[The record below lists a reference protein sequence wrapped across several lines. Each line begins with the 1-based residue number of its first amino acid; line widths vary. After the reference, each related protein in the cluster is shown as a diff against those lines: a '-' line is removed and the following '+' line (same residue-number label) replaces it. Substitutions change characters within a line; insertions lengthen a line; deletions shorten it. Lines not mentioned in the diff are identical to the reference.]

1 MNTAPKPSS
10 IVNSVTEPAHSR
22 RYLLAL
28 LGMLLSATI
37 FEGYDITIFHLC
49 TPDIART
56 FHMSD
61 AAVGAIATTIRFG
74 GILSFFVVS
83 LADSFGRKRVL
94 ANTVLCY
101 ACFTLL
107 TALSNGVWTFTVFQ
121 SAAQIFLAAEFGV
134 AVIVIG
140 EEFPENWRARA
151 ISLLLMVAFLG
162 VAAAGLIYG
171 RMADSR
177 WGWRGMYFLG
187 IMPLLL
193 IAWLRRGMRETAR
206 FAALEQERRLD
217 GGTRH
222 AIFEPLRR
230 CLKPTAGPWAGRML
244 LVSTL
249 CNCIGLAGG
258 PTISFFSLYAKRDH
272 NWSSGEVGTAV
283 ICAYLLGTV
292 GTLLSGQLLDRV
304 GRRATTAVFC
314 LMTAFAMASLFQSNT
329 RSAILLSFM
338 ATMFAYQGA
347 RTATSA
353 LSSELFPTLARA
365 TGFSLTVQVVGQLGW
380 TLAPVF
386 AGILSELVGGL
397 GNAASLFAAGPLLGA
412 VLVLGYIPETRGR
425 TLEELSPENII
436 SENDPSLEPREA

>member
-1 MNTAPKPSS
+1 MMNAAPRATSIIPSA
-10 IVNSVTEPAHSR
+10 VVRPHSR

-49 TPDIART
+49 TPDIARS

-61 AAVGAIATTIRFG
+61 AAIGAIATTVRFG

-83 LADSFGRKRVL
+83 LADCFGRKRVL

-101 ACFTLL
+101 GCFTLL
-107 TALSNGVWTFTVFQ
+107 TALSTGILTFTVFQ
-121 SAAQIFLAAEFGV
+121 SAAQVFLAAEFGV
-134 AVIVIG
+134 AVIMIG

-162 VAAAGLIYG
+162 VATAGLLYG
-171 RMADSR
+171 RVADSR
-177 WGWRGMYFLG
+177 WGWRGMYLLG
-187 IMPLLL
+187 ITPLLL
-193 IAWLRRGMRETAR
+193 IAFLRRNMQETAR
-206 FAALEQERRLD
+206 FAALERERCER
-217 GGTRH
+217 GETRR
-222 AIFEPLRR
+222 ILEPLQR
-230 CLKPTAGPWAGRML
+230 CLNSAAGPWAGRML
-244 LVSTL
+244 LVSML

-258 PTISFFSLYAKRDH
+258 PTISFFSLYVKRDH
-272 NWSSGEVGTAV
+272 NWSSSEVGTAV
-283 ICAYLLGTV
+283 ICAYLLGSA

-304 GRRATTAVFC
+304 GRRATATIFC
-314 LMTAFAMASLFQSNT
+314 LMTAVAMASLFQSSS
-329 RSAILLSFM
+329 RSLILLAFM

-353 LSSELFPTLARA
+353 LSSELFPTRARA

-386 AGILSELVGGL
+386 AGLLSAAVGGL
-397 GNAASLFAAGPLLGA
+397 GNAVSLFAAGPLIGA

-425 TLEELSPENII
+425 TLEELSP
-436 SENDPSLEPREA
+436 

>member
-1 MNTAPKPSS
+1 MNVAPKTSS
-10 IVNSVTEPAHSR
+10 IVASVSAPLHSR

-49 TPDIART
+49 APDIART
-56 FHMSD
+56 FYLSD
-61 AAVGAIATTIRFG
+61 AAVGAIATIVRFG

-101 ACFTLL
+101 GFFTLL
-107 TALSNGVWTFTVFQ
+107 TALSRGVLTFTLFQ
-121 SAAQIFLAAEFGV
+121 GAAQVFLAAEFGV

-140 EEFPENWRARA
+140 EEFPEKWRARA
-151 ISLLLMVAFLG
+151 ISLLLMVAFFG
-162 VAAAGLIYG
+162 VATAGLLYG
-171 RMADSR
+171 RVADSR

-187 IMPLLL
+187 ITPLLL
-193 IAWLRRGMRETAR
+193 IAWLRQGMQETAR
-206 FAALEQERRLD
+206 FTALEEERKHRGL
-217 GGTRH
+217 TRP
-222 AIFEPLRR
+222 AIFEPLRH
-230 CLKPTAGPWAGRML
+230 CVEPTAGPWAGRML
-244 LVSTL
+244 LVSAL

-272 NWSSGEVGTAV
+272 HWSSGQVGTAV
-283 ICAYLLGTV
+283 IFAYLLGTV

-304 GRRATTAVFC
+304 GRRATTTAFC
-314 LMTAFAMASLFQSNT
+314 VMTAVAMALLFQSNS
-329 RSAILLSFM
+329 RNSILLSFM

-353 LSSELFPTLARA
+353 LSSELFPTHARA

-380 TLAPVF
+380 TLAPVL

-397 GNAASLFAAGPLLGA
+397 GNAASLFAVGPLLGA
-412 VLVLGYIPETRGR
+412 VLVLCFIPETRGK
-425 TLEELSPENII
+425 TLEELSPEII
-436 SENDPSLEPREA
+436 VAETEATLEPRQA

>member
-1 MNTAPKPSS
+1 MNPAPNTMPIPPSAS
-10 IVNSVTEPAHSR
+10 AAMPSR
-22 RYLLAL
+22 RYLWAL
-28 LGMLLSATI
+28 LSMLLSATI

-56 FHMSD
+56 FGMSD
-61 AAVGAIATTIRFG
+61 AAVGAMATTVRFG
-74 GILSFFVVS
+74 GILSFFVVT
-83 LADSFGRKRVL
+83 LADCFGRKRIL
-94 ANTVLCY
+94 ATTVLCY

-107 TALSNGVWTFTVFQ
+107 TALSSGVLTFIVFQ

-134 AVIVIG
+134 AVIMIG

-162 VAAAGLIYG
+162 GVPAVLKNN
-171 RMADSR
+171 RVADSH

-187 IMPLLL
+187 VTPLLL
-193 IAWLRRGMRETAR
+193 IAWLRRNMHETAR
-206 FAALEQERRLD
+206 FASLEKQRGLH
-217 GGTRH
+217 GITRS

-230 CLKPTAGPWAGRML
+230 CLEPSAGPWAGRML
-244 LVSTL
+244 LVSML

-272 NWSSGEVGTAV
+272 HWSSSEVGTAV

-292 GTLLSGQLLDRV
+292 GTLLSGQLLDRL
-304 GRRATTAVFC
+304 GRRATTTAFC
-314 LMTAFAMASLFQSNT
+314 VMTAVAMASLFQSNT
-329 RSAILLSFM
+329 PSAILLSFM

-353 LSSELFPTLARA
+353 LSSELFPTSARA

-412 VLVLGYIPETRGR
+412 VLVLCYVPETRGR
-425 TLEELSPENII
+425 TLEELSPETIAAETE
-436 SENDPSLEPREA
+436 SSFEPRQA

>member
-1 MNTAPKPSS
+1 MKAAPKTSA
-10 IVNSVTEPAHSR
+10 IINRVTVPAHSR
-22 RYLLAL
+22 RYLSAL

-61 AAVGAIATTIRFG
+61 AAIGAIATTVRMG

-83 LADSFGRKRVL
+83 LADSFGRKPVL

-101 ACFTLL
+101 GGFTLL
-107 TALSNGVWTFTVFQ
+107 TALSNGVLTFTVFQ

-134 AVIVIG
+134 AIIVIG
-140 EEFPENWRARA
+140 EEFPEHWRARA

-162 VAAAGLIYG
+162 VAAAGLLYG

-187 IMPLLL
+187 ITPLLL
-193 IAWLRRGMRETAR
+193 IAWLRQGMRETAR
-206 FAALEQERRLD
+206 FADLEQERKLCGRP
-217 GGTRH
+217 RS
-222 AIFEPLRR
+222 AIFEPLRC
-230 CLKPTAGPWAGRML
+230 CLKPTAGPWARRML
-244 LVSTL
+244 LVSML

-272 NWSSGEVGTAV
+272 HWSSGEVGTAV
-283 ICAYLLGTV
+283 ICAYLMGTA
-292 GTLLSGQLLDRV
+292 GTLLSGQLLDRI
-304 GRRATTAVFC
+304 GRRSTTTVFC
-314 LMTAFAMASLFQSNT
+314 LMTALAMASLFQSNT

-353 LSSELFPTLARA
+353 LSSELFPTHARA

-397 GNAASLFAAGPLLGA
+397 GNAASLFAAGPLLGV
-412 VLVLGYIPETRGR
+412 VLVLGYIPETHGK
-425 TLEELSPENII
+425 TLEELSPDSII
-436 SENDPSLEPREA
+436 P

>member
-1 MNTAPKPSS
+1 MNAAPKTSA
-10 IVNSVTEPAHSR
+10 IINRVTVPAHSR
-22 RYLLAL
+22 RHLSAL
-28 LGMLLSATI
+28 LGILLSAPI
-37 FEGYDITIFHLC
+37 FEGSDVTIFHLC

-61 AAVGAIATTIRFG
+61 AAIGAIATTVRMG

-83 LADSFGRKRVL
+83 LADSFGRKRIL

-101 ACFTLL
+101 GGFTLL
-107 TALSNGVWTFTVFQ
+107 TALSNGVLTFTVFQ

-134 AVIVIG
+134 AIIVIG
-140 EEFPENWRARA
+140 EEFPEHWRARA

-162 VAAAGLIYG
+162 VAAAGLLYG

-187 IMPLLL
+187 ITPLLL
-193 IAWLRRGMRETAR
+193 IAWLRQGMRETAR
-206 FAALEQERRLD
+206 FADLEQERKLCGRP
-217 GGTRH
+217 RS
-222 AIFEPLRR
+222 AIFEPLRC
-230 CLKPTAGPWAGRML
+230 CLKPTAGPWARRML
-244 LVSTL
+244 LVSML

-272 NWSSGEVGTAV
+272 HWSSGEVGTAV
-283 ICAYLLGTV
+283 ICAYLMGTA
-292 GTLLSGQLLDRV
+292 GTLLSGQLLDRI
-304 GRRATTAVFC
+304 GRRSTTTVFC
-314 LMTAFAMASLFQSNT
+314 LMTALAMASLFQSNT

-353 LSSELFPTLARA
+353 LSSELFPTHARA

-397 GNAASLFAAGPLLGA
+397 GNAASLFAAGPLLGV
-412 VLVLGYIPETRGR
+412 VLVLGYIPETHGK
-425 TLEELSPENII
+425 TLEELSPDSII
-436 SENDPSLEPREA
+436 P

>member
-1 MNTAPKPSS
+1 MNAAPKASS
-10 IVNSVTEPAHSR
+10 INASLAVPPHSR
-22 RYLLAL
+22 RYLWAL
-28 LGMLLSATI
+28 LGMLLSATL

-56 FHMSD
+56 FQMGD
-61 AAVGAIATTIRFG
+61 AAVGAIATIIRSG

-101 ACFTLL
+101 GCFTLM
-107 TALSNGVWTFTVFQ
+107 TALSTGVLTFTVFQ

-134 AVIVIG
+134 AVIMIG
-140 EEFPENWRARA
+140 EEFPEHWRARA

-162 VAAAGLIYG
+162 VATAGLLYS
-171 RMADSR
+171 RVADSR

-187 IMPLLL
+187 ITPLLL

-206 FAALEQERRLD
+206 FAAVEQERRLH
-217 GGTRH
+217 GRARQ
-222 AIFEPLRR
+222 AIFEPLWR
-230 CLKPTAGPWAGRML
+230 CLEPAAGPWAGRML
-244 LVSTL
+244 LVSAI

-272 NWSSGEVGTAV
+272 HWSSGEVGTAV
-283 ICAYLLGTV
+283 ICAYLLGTA
-292 GTLLSGQLLDRV
+292 GTLLSGQLLDRI
-304 GRRATTAVFC
+304 GRRATTAAFC
-314 LMTAFAMASLFQSNT
+314 VMTAFAMAILFQSST

-353 LSSELFPTLARA
+353 LSSELFPTAARA

-386 AGILSELVGGL
+386 AGVLSGLVGGL
-397 GNAASLFAAGPLLGA
+397 GNAVSLFAAGPLIGA
-412 VLVLGYIPETRGR
+412 VLVLGYVPETRGK
-425 TLEELSPENII
+425 TLEELSPEALASQTN
-436 SENDPSLEPREA
+436 SSLNPREA